1 MMENTKKCLIVGL
14 PNAGKS
20 TYIGAF
26 WAIEKMVA
34 QEQLT
39 ELRFIFLGYILI
51 EEVRPLADLHNLYSI
66 VPMKTDVDSI
76 LPLKELENLNELIV
90 YGNTSNKVKEQ
101 AEVYFC
107 EIEHITVTDELPY

>member
-1 MMENTKKCLIVGL
+1 M
-14 PNAGKS
+14 
-20 TYIGAF
+20 
-26 WAIEKMVA
+26 
-34 QEQLT
+34 
-39 ELRFIFLGYILI
+39 
-51 EEVRPLADLHNLYSI
+51 DLHNLYSI

-90 YGNTSNKVKEQ
+90 YGNTSNQVKEQ